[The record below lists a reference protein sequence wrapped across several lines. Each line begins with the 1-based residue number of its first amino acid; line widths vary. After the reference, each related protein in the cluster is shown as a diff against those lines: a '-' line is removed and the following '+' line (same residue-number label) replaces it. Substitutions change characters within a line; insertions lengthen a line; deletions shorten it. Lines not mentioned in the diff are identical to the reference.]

1 MATTVNPYKRFK
13 ELLGSNSKQIATVLA
28 TYSDGTSLV
37 TVRGRNFTVR
47 GTDVPVGGK
56 AWIVNGDIIS
66 EAPDLPVY
74 SVTI

>member
-13 ELLGSNSKQIATVLA
+13 ELLGSSSKQIATVLT

-37 TVRGRNFTVR
+37 TVRGRNFTAR
-47 GTDVPVGGK
+47 GTDVPVGRK

-74 SVTI
+74 SVTV